1 MNTSGCVRL
10 LGESAIRTATPQ
22 VSASVPPSV
31 LFVDA
36 HRRGESSGAEKEDRS
51 LDAAQ
56 PRRTASGFEDTCQNR
71 YSKMS
76 VIRQLSRFIRLSSDL
91 RVTFCSPIS
100 MR

>member
-1 MNTSGCVRL
+1 MR
-10 LGESAIRTATPQ
+10 SARGDRRIHGKR
-22 VSASVPPSV
+22 
-31 LFVDA
+31 FDA
-36 HRRGESSGAEKEDRS
+36 G
-51 LDAAQ
+51 Q
-56 PRRTASGFEDTCQNR
+56 PRRTASGFEDNAQTD

>member
-1 MNTSGCVRL
+1 MPL
-10 LGESAIRTATPQ
+10 HLD
-22 VSASVPPSV
+22 
-31 LFVDA
+31 L
-36 HRRGESSGAEKEDRS
+36 EDREAVLLVEVGHAFDQPGEAFGIRS
-51 LDAAQ
+51 GRGDRRIHCKRFDAAQ
-56 PRRTASGFEDTCQNR
+56 PRRTASGFEDTTQDG